1 MKLQTYLSSHGWTQ
15 SRLARR
21 LGVTQ
26 SAVNQWLKG
35 VRPIP
40 IERCVEI
47 EQATGGGVTRQE
59 LRTDWALIWPELSA
73 ALRRDLEARKLNAHE
88 QGQV

>member
-1 MKLQTYLSSHGWTQ
+1 MKLQSYLSSHGWTQ
-15 SRLARR
+15 GKLARR

-26 SAVNQWLKG
+26 GAVSQWLKG

-47 EQATGGGVTRQE
+47 EQATGGVVTRQE
-59 LRTDWALIWPELSA
+59 LRTDWALIWPELSVV
-73 ALRRDLEARKLNAHE
+73 LRRELEARKAVVQE
-88 QGQV
+88 GGS